1 LGAMKKIMLVAGAR
15 PNFMKIAPVFFEL
28 LKHPGEF
35 SPMIVLTG
43 QHYDRRMSGV
53 FLDDLGLPCPEVNLK
68 VGSGS
73 HAVQTARILI
83 SFERTLLKHKP
94 DLVMVV
100 GDVNS
105 TLACALAAA
114 KLGVRVAHVEA
125 GLRSFDRD
133 MPEEINRVVTDSISD
148 LLFTTCE
155 DGGRNLRREGH
166 SDHKIRFVGNPMI
179 DSLLR
184 YRDLFL
190 RSPVLEKHRLSRK
203 AYCLLTLHR
212 ASNVDRKETFQN
224 IMSAVEQIGRQIP
237 VIFPVHPR
245 SRRML
250 AQIGLE
256 KSGIILTEPLGY
268 LDFLKLQESSKLVLT
283 DSGGIQEE
291 TTFLKVPCL
300 TLRENTER
308 PVTITH
314 GTNRL
319 VGLNPQVII
328 REAEAVLQNGNRNIP
343 PPALWDG
350 KAGQRIVEVLRSWDD
365 AGCRR
370 SAAIQTD
377 ELCSI
382 GREEVLSP

>member
-1 LGAMKKIMLVAGAR
+1 MKKIMLVAGAR

-43 QHYDRRMSGV
+43 QHYDPSMSAV
-53 FLDDLGLPCPEVNLK
+53 FLEDLKLPSPEVNLK
-68 VGSGS
+68 IGSGS
-73 HAVQTARILI
+73 HAVQTARILT
-83 SFERTLLKHKP
+83 SFERTLLEHKP
-94 DLVMVV
+94 DLVVVV

-125 GLRSFDRD
+125 GLRSFDKD
-133 MPEEINRVVTDSISD
+133 MPEEINRVVTDSVSD
-148 LLFTTCE
+148 MLFTTCQDAE
-155 DGGRNLRREGH
+155 ENLRREGH
-166 SDHKIRFVGNPMI
+166 SPQKIHFVGNPMI

-184 YRDLFL
+184 YKEMFM
-190 RSPVLEKHRLSRK
+190 RSRVLEKYGLSAK
-203 AYCLLTLHR
+203 SYCLLTLHR
-212 ASNVDRKETFQN
+212 ASNVDRKETLRK
-224 IMSAVEQIGRQIP
+224 IMNAIGRIGKQIP

-256 KSGIILTEPLGY
+256 KSGIILTGPLGY
-268 LDFLKLQESSKLVLT
+268 LDFLKLQASSKLVLT

-319 VGLNPQVII
+319 VGLDPGVII
-328 REAEAVLQNGNRNIP
+328 REAQAVLQNGNRSVP
-343 PPALWDG
+343 APALWDG
-350 KAGQRIVEVLRSWDD
+350 KASQRIVEVLRSHADT
-365 AGCRR
+365 GCGS
-370 SAAIQTD
+370 SAAIEAD
-377 ELCSI
+377 EFCSI
-382 GREEVLSP
+382 RREEVLSP

>member
-1 LGAMKKIMLVAGAR
+1 MKRIVLVAGAR

-35 SPMIVLTG
+35 SPIIVLTG

-53 FLDDLGLPCPEVNLK
+53 FLDDLGLPCPEVNLN

-73 HAVQTARILI
+73 HAVQTARILT
-83 SFERTLLKHKP
+83 SFERTVLERKP
-94 DLVMVV
+94 DLVVVV

-105 TLACALAAA
+105 TLACALSAV
-114 KLGVRVAHVEA
+114 KLKVRVAHVEA
-125 GLRSFDRD
+125 GLRSFDKD

-148 LLFTTCE
+148 ILFTTCE
-155 DGGRNLRREGH
+155 DAGQNLIREGH
-166 SDHKIRFVGNPMI
+166 SKDKIHFVGNPMI

-184 YRDLFL
+184 YRDVFP
-190 RSPVLEKHRLSRK
+190 RSRVLEKHGLSRK

-224 IMSAVEQIGRQIP
+224 ILSAIGRIGKQIP

-250 AQIGLE
+250 AEIGLE
-256 KSGIILTEPLGY
+256 ESRIILTEPLGY
-268 LDFLKLQESSKLVLT
+268 LDFLKLEENSKLVLT

-291 TTFLKVPCL
+291 TTFFGVPCL

-308 PVTITH
+308 PVTITQ

-319 VGLNPQVII
+319 VGLNPRVII
-328 REAEAVLQNGNRNIP
+328 REAEAVLQNGNRNVP
-343 PPALWDG
+343 APALWDG
-350 KAGQRIVEVLRSWDD
+350 KASERIVEVFRNLADS
-365 AGCRR
+365 GYRR
-370 SAAIQTD
+370 SVPIETD
-377 ELCSI
+377 ELCPI
-382 GREEVLSP
+382 RREEVLSP

>member
-1 LGAMKKIMLVAGAR
+1 
-15 PNFMKIAPVFFEL
+15 
-28 LKHPGEF
+28 
-35 SPMIVLTG
+35 
-43 QHYDRRMSGV
+43 MSGV
-53 FLDDLGLPCPEVNLK
+53 FLDDLGLPCPRVNLN

-73 HAVQTARILI
+73 HAVQTARILT
-83 SFERTLLKHKP
+83 SFERTLLEHKP
-94 DLVMVV
+94 DLVVVV

-105 TLACALAAA
+105 TLACALAAV
-114 KLGVRVAHVEA
+114 KLRVRVAHVEA
-125 GLRSFDRD
+125 GLRSFDKD

-148 LLFTTCE
+148 ILFTTCE
-155 DGGRNLRREGH
+155 DGGQNLIREGH
-166 SDHKIRFVGNPMI
+166 LEDKIHFVGNPMI

-190 RSPVLEKHRLSRK
+190 RSRVLEKHGLSRK

-212 ASNVDRKETFQN
+212 ASNVDRKGTLQN
-224 IMSAVEQIGRQIP
+224 IMCAVERIGRQIP

-250 AQIGLE
+250 AEIGLE
-256 KSGIILTEPLGY
+256 KSRIILTEPLGY
-268 LDFLKLQESSKLVLT
+268 LDFLKLEQNSKLVLT

-319 VGLNPQVII
+319 VGMDPRVIV
-328 REAEAVLQNGNRNIP
+328 REAEAVLQNGHRNIP
-343 PPALWDG
+343 TPPLWDG
-350 KAGQRIVEVLRSWDD
+350 KASQRIVEVLRSYTDT
-365 AGCRR
+365 GGRR
-370 SAAIQTD
+370 SVPIEADQPGAIR
-377 ELCSI
+377 
-382 GREEVLSP
+382 REEVLSP